1 MISQEVAAGLA
12 FAAAAGKGGGTL
24 TVRGQDR
31 DGTRRYA
38 DFESL
43 QGRDFVRW
51 VRKFGQAGELH
62 LDLVP
67 RGPGRDR
74 PVVHALWVDSAP
86 LRLLERFRPQPNLV
100 VEHSE
105 GAFALWQL
113 STPMRAASALDLLG
127 GLAEV
132 LDGDRRAVSLEYRA
146 RVPGTVEPHS
156 GSAATAVFVDLK
168 AHAPESLLRAVSGHR
183 SAA

>member
-1 MISQEVAAGLA
+1 VISQEVAAGLL
-12 FAAAAGKGGGTL
+12 FAGAAGRGGGTL

-38 DFESL
+38 DFGPL

-51 VRKFGQAGELH
+51 AARVGQVDELR

-67 RGPGRDR
+67 RERGRER
-74 PVVHALWVDSAP
+74 PLVHVLWVDSAP
-86 LRLLERFRPQPNLV
+86 LRLLERFRPRPNLV

-105 GAFALWQL
+105 GAFGLWQL
-113 STPMRAASALDLLG
+113 GRPMRAARALDALA
-127 GLAEV
+127 GLAAA

-156 GSAATAVFVDLK
+156 GSAVTAVFVDLT
-168 AHAPESLLRAVSGHR
+168 AHSPEGLLRAVSGHR
-183 SAA
+183 RAA